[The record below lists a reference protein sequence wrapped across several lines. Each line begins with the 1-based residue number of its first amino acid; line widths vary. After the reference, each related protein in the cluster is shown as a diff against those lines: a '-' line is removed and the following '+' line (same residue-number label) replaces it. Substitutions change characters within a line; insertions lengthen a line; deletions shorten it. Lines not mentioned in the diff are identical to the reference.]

1 MQVLEDNELRYA
13 QLQRIAREHIAS
25 KINAKNARVGVTRF
39 NGVTL
44 ASICDA
50 ALEEARKEWPKY
62 YGPDTHDGFQHS
74 WERLYYKFRHR
85 VSFFNLAVWQE
96 IEGQGR
102 VLQGLA
108 LGKPSNSKTHLTVHW
123 VERSFAPTAIRG
135 ALTLILPC
143 ALEYAKLLRAKRV
156 LIKDPVDSRV
166 YEKYGF
172 TPYKLPKVGGV
183 YMSRKVL

>member
-1 MQVLEDNELRYA
+1 MCLREDNELRYA
-13 QLQRIAREHIAS
+13 QLQRVAREHIAS
-25 KINAKNARVGVTRF
+25 KINAKNARVGVGRF
-39 NGVTL
+39 KGVTL
-44 ASICDA
+44 ASICKA
-50 ALEEARKEWPKY
+50 ALEEARKEWPKH
-62 YGPDTHDGFQHS
+62 YGPDTHAGFSES
-74 WERLYYKFRHR
+74 WERLYYKFRNR

-108 LGKPSNSKTHLTVHW
+108 LGKPSNAKTHLTVHW
-123 VERSFAPTAIRG
+123 IERSFAPTAIPG
-135 ALTLILPC
+135 ILSLILPC
-143 ALEYAKLLRAKRV
+143 AHEYAKLLRAERV

-183 YMSRKVL
+183 YMSRNVR

>member
-1 MQVLEDNELRYA
+1 MCLREENELRYA
-13 QLQRIAREHIAS
+13 QLQRVAREHIAS

-39 NGVTL
+39 KGVTL
-44 ASICDA
+44 ASICKA
-50 ALEEARKEWPKY
+50 ALEESRKEWPKH
-62 YGPDTHDGFQHS
+62 YGPDSHEGFSES
-74 WERLYYKFRHR
+74 WERLYYKFRNR

-108 LGKPSNSKTHLTVHW
+108 LGKPSNAKTHLTLHW
-123 VERSFAPTAIRG
+123 IERSFAPTAITG
-135 ALTLILPC
+135 ILSLILPC
-143 ALEYAKLLRAKRV
+143 AHEYAKLLRAERV

-172 TPYKLPKVGGV
+172 TRYKLPKVGGV
-183 YMSRKVL
+183 YMSRDVR